1 MAGNIFGI
9 GVSALNA
16 AQVGLATTEHNIA
29 NANTAGYSR
38 QVIVSAA
45 REAYSVGSGFIG
57 QGVDVSTIKRVYDDF
72 LSGQIIGEQ
81 GQAAYLG
88 SYYTQIQQ
96 INNMLSDPNAGMAPA
111 LQDFF
116 SAVNGVSNAPE
127 SAAARQAMLSS
138 AQSLASRFQ
147 SMNKRLT
154 DIGDSIN
161 GQISASVTSIN
172 SYAQQIAAFNHN
184 VVVAQAAANGRPA
197 NDLLDQR
204 DQLIAQ
210 LSQEINVAVVK
221 QDDGSLNVSIGNG
234 QMLVVGEQAYGLQ
247 AARSL
252 SDPTR
257 LEVAGGTA
265 GGAVIRLQQDAF
277 RGGKLGGL
285 VAFRSQSLDTAQNTL
300 GLVAMGVA
308 GTFNQQHQLGQ
319 DLYGALG
326 GNFFVQPVPVVSNYT
341 NATGTAV
348 IGAAVSSYAALT
360 GSDYSLKYNGAAGY
374 TLTRLSDNT
383 VTNYAALPQT
393 VDGLTIGVASGLPDA
408 GDSFLIRPTA
418 NGAATIAVAITD
430 PSRIAA
436 AAPIRTNAALTNIG
450 TGKASLGTV
459 NPPPPVNA
467 NLQQPVSIAFNTP
480 PTTFNVTGVGTG
492 NPVNVPYTAGSD
504 ITYNGW
510 TIQIS
515 GTPAANDTFTVVS
528 NTNAPADNRNA
539 LLLAGLQN
547 QKTLAGGTLS
557 YQGEYSQLVSMV
569 GNKTR
574 ELQVSSAA
582 QDTLLAQTVQAQQA
596 VSGVNLDEEAANLM
610 RYQRAYQAA
619 GKAMQ
624 IANSLFDTLL
634 SLGR

>member
-1 MAGNIFGI
+1 MTGNIFGI
-9 GVSALNA
+9 GISALNN
-16 AQVGLATTEHNIA
+16 AQIGLATTEHNIA
-29 NANTAGYSR
+29 NANTAGYTR
-38 QVIVSAA
+38 QVTESVARAPYSA
-45 REAYSVGSGFIG
+45 GSGFIG
-57 QGVDVSTIKRVYDDF
+57 QGVQVSTIRRIYDDF
-72 LSGQIIGEQ
+72 LSGQIVGEQ
-81 GQAAYLG
+81 QQASYLD

-96 INNMLSDPNAGMAPA
+96 INNMLSDPNAGMSPA

-127 SAAARQAMLSS
+127 SVAARQTMLSS
-138 AQSLASRFQ
+138 GQALASRFQ
-147 SMNKRLT
+147 SMNQRLV
-154 DIGDSIN
+154 DIGDGIN
-161 GQISASVTSIN
+161 GAISASVTSIN
-172 SYAQQIAAFNHN
+172 GYAQQIAALNRD
-184 VVVAQAAANGRPA
+184 VVVAQGNANGKPA

-204 DQLIAQ
+204 DRLIAQ
-210 LSQEINVAVVK
+210 LSQEIKVTAVK

-234 QMLVVGEQAYGLQ
+234 QMLVVGEHAYSLQ
-247 AARSL
+247 VARSL
-252 SDPTR
+252 SDPSR
-257 LEVAGGTA
+257 IEVAGGAPGET
-265 GGAVIRLQQDAF
+265 VIRLQQEAF
-277 RGGKLGGL
+277 QGGKLGGL
-285 VAFRSQSLDTAQNTL
+285 IAFRSRSLDPAQNTL

-326 GNFFVQPVPVVSNYT
+326 GNFFVQPAPFVSSYT

-383 VTNYAALPQT
+383 ATNYAALPQT
-393 VDGLTIGVASGLPDA
+393 VDGLTISVASGAPNA
-408 GDSFLIRPTA
+408 GDTFLIRPTA
-418 NGAATIAVAITD
+418 NGAADIAVAITD

-436 AAPIRTNAALTNIG
+436 AAPIRTNAALNNKG
-450 TGKASLGTV
+450 MGEVSLGTV
-459 NPPPPVNA
+459 NAPPPVNA
-467 NLQQPVSIAFNTP
+467 NLQQPVSIVFNTP

-492 NPVNVPYTAGSD
+492 NPVNVPYVTGSN

-515 GTPAANDTFTVVS
+515 GAPAANDTFTVVS
-528 NTNAPADNRNA
+528 NTNAPSDNRNA

-547 QKTLAGGTLS
+547 QKTLSGGTVS
-557 YQGEYSQLVSMV
+557 YQGEYSQLVSVV

-574 ELQVSSAA
+574 ELQVTSAA
-582 QDTLLAQTVQAQQA
+582 QETLLAQTVQAQQA

-624 IANSLFDTLL
+624 IANSMFDTLL